1 MNRAPK
7 LLVEWSSPWS
17 EFVTSIRPALMK
29 SPPPLAGEAKTGGL
43 PYHRIAV
50 TWTVE
55 AVLLLLLII
64 LPSRTESL
72 SPYQPRLISK
82 YDVIYFSGDELPQ
95 TEDRGGAEKGRAGGA
110 GGKTAAHRTQVI
122 RVARGNIL
130 RERVVDV
137 PSLNLPQ
144 SPIPVENLLAY
155 KKVPGPPPVEGMRA
169 AATAPSPVDV
179 VVAPSP
185 DVHRENML
193 VAPLLDTAVPPS
205 PGVRRDQLRNSPS
218 MNALVVPPSP
228 SGIQRDV
235 TNVQIPGSQLT
246 AVVPPPVSA
255 PEQATK
261 FNSQLTLPA
270 PRVVAPPPTAMSR
283 EVAPRGPGF
292 GPGEPQKQVV
302 PPPVQVGNSA
312 ARRDPFGGLGGQN
325 VPPPPVAW
333 NGATIQHSQVP
344 ALGNTNVVPPPVQAN
359 GIRTGPSGPA
369 NLGTAKVV
377 QPPVQVGGVGGG
389 TLSRGARQAEL
400 SGGTGVVPPPPTV
413 IADTSSLGHGR
424 GNRGSGFGGPLDA
437 GSAVAPPSHPGGTD
451 KGSGIVLSSQPG
463 SAVGKPSSAGAG
475 ALTLS
480 PQGGAKP
487 GLGGPGTG
495 TDIARGAGSG
505 AAMKGGGTGA
515 TNDGSGTG
523 GDLAAR
529 NSISPYP
536 GDGGAGT
543 GAVSKPPMPGV
554 SVHGGNTVTLPS
566 FGAGGNDPSIPSRS
580 PKMKG
585 GDGPDITVVGS
596 PRSGGVFGLYGALK
610 GDKVYSIYID
620 TVLGTAVMEY
630 SDPTSANHPYADDL
644 VAPQQLRA
652 YLPAHLKLSRL
663 VVYCVLD
670 SSGSLKNVE
679 VKEQA
684 GNSEITRQIVAAL
697 SGWKFRP
704 AFRGDQPVPVTAYL
718 GFDIDTR

>member
-29 SPPPLAGEAKTGGL
+29 SPPRLAGEARTGGL
-43 PYHRIAV
+43 PYRRMAV

-55 AVLLLLLII
+55 AFLLVLLII
-64 LPSRTESL
+64 VPFRTTTL
-72 SPYQPRLISK
+72 NPYQLRVTSK
-82 YDVIYFSGDELPQ
+82 YDVIYYSGDELPQ
-95 TEDRGGAEKGRAGGA
+95 TEDRGGAEKGKAGTA

-122 RVARGNIL
+122 RVARGNVL
-130 RERVVDV
+130 REKVVDA

-144 SPIPVENLLAY
+144 SITAVQNFLAY
-155 KKVPGPPPVEGMRA
+155 KSVPGPPPVEGMRS

-179 VVAPSP
+179 VIAPSP
-185 DVHRENML
+185 DVRRDNML
-193 VAPLLDTAVPPS
+193 VAPLLDKAVPPS
-205 PGVRRDQLRNSPS
+205 PGVRREQLRNSPS

-235 TNVQIPGSQLT
+235 TSVQVPGSQLSP
-246 AVVPPPVSA
+246 VVPPPVSA

-270 PRVVAPPPTAMSR
+270 PRVVAPPPTDVTR

-292 GPGEPQKQVV
+292 GPGQPQKQVV
-302 PPPVQVGNSA
+302 PPPVQVGNAS
-312 ARRDPFGGLGGQN
+312 ARRDPFTGLGGQD
-325 VPPPPVAW
+325 VAPPPVAW
-333 NGATIQHSQVP
+333 NGATTQHSQVP
-344 ALGNTNVVPPPVQAN
+344 ALGNANVVPPPVQTS
-359 GIRTGPSGPA
+359 GIRSGPSGPPIP
-369 NLGTAKVV
+369 GTAKVV
-377 QPPVQVGGVGGG
+377 PPAVQVGGGSLPRGRQELGGG
-389 TLSRGARQAEL
+389 TA
-400 SGGTGVVPPPPTV
+400 VVPPPPTV
-413 IADTSSLGHGR
+413 TADSSPLGQGR
-424 GNRGSGFGGPLDA
+424 GSRGSGFGGPLDA
-437 GSAVAPPSHPGGTD
+437 GSVTAPPSHPGGTD
-451 KGSGIVLSSQPG
+451 KGSGIVLSKEPG
-463 SAVGKPSSAGAG
+463 STVGKPASAGAG

-480 PQGGAKP
+480 PQGGTKP

-515 TNDGSGTG
+515 TESGSGTG
-523 GDLAAR
+523 GDLTAH

-536 GDGGAGT
+536 GEGGAGT

-566 FGAGGNDPSIPSRS
+566 FGAGGNDPSLPSRS
-580 PKMKG
+580 PKMKP

-596 PRSGGVFGLYGALK
+596 PRSGGAFGLYDALK

-620 TVLGTAVMEY
+620 TTLGMAVMEY

-644 VAPQQLRA
+644 VPPQPLRA
-652 YLPAHLKLSRL
+652 NLPAHLKLSRL
-663 VVYCVLD
+663 VISCVLD
-670 SSGSLKNVE
+670 SSGSLKNTQVR
-679 VKEQA
+679 EQT
-684 GNSEITRQIVAAL
+684 GSSEITRQILAAL
-697 SGWKFRP
+697 SSWKFHP
-704 AFRGDQPVPVTAYL
+704 AYRGDQPVPVTAYL